1 MRSIVSRMSA
11 APRRRRMDNFDQ
23 VARDRI
29 VLEDDEMPAL
39 LQAAVAIANGH
50 LPVLRRDVMK
60 DAGRDHQIEF
70 CLRPEFIHGYKAA
83 SRVAPACDRKT
94 FSRRI
99 ATDDLGFRKDLA
111 QVRHATTN
119 SAAKIEDRT
128 DGASQ
133 LPRQFDFVASKLPL
147 STSKKFV
154 CSARIASYC
163 PAY

>member
-1 MRSIVSRMSA
+1 
-11 APRRRRMDNFDQ
+11 
-23 VARDRI
+23 
-29 VLEDDEMPAL
+29 MPAL

-70 CLRPEFIHGYKAA
+70 CLRPEFIHGHKAA
-83 SRVAPACDRKT
+83 SWVVPACDRKT

-133 LPRQFDFVASKLPL
+133 SLRQFDFVASKIAAVAVEEIRLLGEDRLVLPGVL
-147 STSKKFV
+147 IEIDPRHETPSHMDRRHRYANKNNKQL
-154 CSARIASYC
+154 R
-163 PAY
+163 